1 MKSSALS
8 FSSAACCTATF
19 THCAVWLYHFVRF
32 LSASSCRQL
41 MVGSHR
47 TRIAIGRR
55 APLHRRHRAPNLN
68 MWADSLQST
77 HNHGGGSCMHCPKH
91 FAVRVAQ
98 HSPSL
103 LDHFVDLSCIDVF
116 RTDSYSVCGGG
127 GIWRSCWA

>member
-19 THCAVWLYHFVRF
+19 THCAVWLYHFVSF

-77 HNHGGGSCMHCPKH
+77 HNHGGG
-91 FAVRVAQ
+91 VACIARNT
-98 HSPSL
+98 SRCASRNILRPSL
-103 LDHFVDLSCIDVF
+103 ITSLI
-116 RTDSYSVCGGG
+116 SVV
-127 GIWRSCWA
+127 